1 MRTLIV
7 TLASMSFAASAAA
20 APFKLTSKDFK
31 EGGAIADK
39 HVMNSFG
46 CTGGN
51 VSPELSWTGAP
62 AGTKSFALMVH
73 DPDAPT
79 GSGFWHWVI
88 YNIPP
93 DTASLAQGA
102 GAGDGKA
109 LPKGAVQGN
118 TDVSAPGYIGPCPPS
133 GNHKYNFMLFALKV
147 DKLDLPA
154 NATAA
159 LVGFNVRANSL
170 GMAKLTGTY
179 KAAPKKPADAKPA
192 DAKPADAKPAE
203 PKK

>member
-1 MRTLIV
+1 MKTFIV
-7 TLASMSFAASAAA
+7 MLASMCFAATASA

-93 DTASLAQGA
+93 DTTSLAQGA
-102 GAGDGKA
+102 GAADGKA
-109 LPKGAVQGN
+109 LPKGAVQSN

-133 GNHKYNFMLFALKV
+133 GTHHYNFMLFALKV

-170 GMAKLTGTY
+170 GMAKLSGVYTHKDAP
-179 KAAPKKPADAKPA
+179 KAPAEPKKPDA
-192 DAKPADAKPAE
+192 AKPAE